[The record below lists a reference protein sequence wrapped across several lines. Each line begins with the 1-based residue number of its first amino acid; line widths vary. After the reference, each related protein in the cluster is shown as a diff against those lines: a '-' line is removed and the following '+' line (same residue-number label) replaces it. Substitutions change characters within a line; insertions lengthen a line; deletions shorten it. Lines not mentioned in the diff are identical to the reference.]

1 MEETLVVG
9 EVKSLIT
16 DSAQTDMSNISGK
29 LPGHLNLPDGSNF
42 PSNSRK
48 SLEWA
53 QIQHTLYITHTYMI
67 ST

>member
-29 LPGHLNLPDGSNF
+29 LPGHLNPPDGSNF

-48 SLEWA
+48 SLLEWA
-53 QIQHTLYITHTYMI
+53 QIQHALYITHTYIM
-67 ST
+67 